1 VSRIRSETMNSAWVR
16 TASSVRVF
24 ASGPRSKIRTL
35 EAVRTQA
42 LSQEGCETRPEKECK
57 VYF

>member
-1 VSRIRSETMNSAWVR
+1 MNSAWVR